1 MLLAD
6 VLTMSSDNLRTNFP
20 NSSANTSNSQSSK
33 SLVRRAQRADPAAWD
48 RLVRIYSPIVYGWA
62 RGAGLQPD
70 DASDVMQDV
79 FHTLTTQLSKFERR
93 TASDSF
99 RGWLYTV
106 TRNKIRDYFRGRRD
120 QAQAVGGTKAQA
132 RWQEVPDGPPDETSL
147 EGKSEIQGVRRR
159 ALELASGDFESRTW
173 QAFWRTAVEGDGPN
187 DVAKDLGIS
196 VWAVYK
202 ARTRVL
208 TKLRAEFEELL

>member
-1 MLLAD
+1 
-6 VLTMSSDNLRTNFP
+6 
-20 NSSANTSNSQSSK
+20 
-33 SLVRRAQRADPAAWD
+33 
-48 RLVRIYSPIVYGWA
+48 
-62 RGAGLQPD
+62 
-70 DASDVMQDV
+70 MQEV
-79 FHTLTTQLSKFERR
+79 FHSLTTQLKKFQRR

-99 RGWLYTV
+99 RGWLYAV
-106 TRNKIRDYFRGRRD
+106 TRNKIRDYFRARRD
-120 QAQAVGGTKAQA
+120 QAQAVGGTNAQE

-159 ALELASGDFESRTW
+159 ALELASGDLESRTW
-173 QAFWRTAVEGDGPN
+173 QAFWRTAVEGDAPN
-187 DVAKDLGIS
+187 DVAKDLQIS